1 MFEIKSLLNNVVAPM
16 FARVTFLP
24 TLAYNVA
31 MERVSARR
39 WWDRVDDKV
48 ILGALPFRSAYTEEL
63 IKAENIK
70 GVVSMNEDYEL
81 ALFSH
86 QEEGWR
92 KLGVEFLQLSTT
104 DIFSAPSQTKLARG
118 VEFIREVAKEP
129 GTSVYVHCKAGRTR
143 SATLVGC
150 WLMSQHRQDQWSP
163 EAAVSRMKEVRP
175 HVLLHNKQWQ
185 AMRDFHQQLSTQK

>member
-1 MFEIKSLLNNVVAPM
+1 MYELVGAM
-16 FARVTFLP
+16 FARITFLP

-31 MERVSARR
+31 MERISSRR
-39 WWDRVDDKV
+39 WYDRIDNKV
-48 ILGALPFRSAYTEEL
+48 ILGALPFRSDYTKEMVE
-63 IKAENIK
+63 KENIK

-86 QEEGWR
+86 QAEGWS

-104 DIFSAPSQTKLARG
+104 DIFSAPSQEKLQRG
-118 VEFIREVAKEP
+118 VEFISDITARP
-129 GTSVYVHCKAGRTR
+129 GGGSVYVHCKAGRTR

-150 WLMSQHRQDQWSP
+150 YLLDKHRAQGQGDTATP
-163 EAAVSRMKEVRP
+163 ELAVQIMKTVRP

-185 AMRDFHQQLSTQK
+185 AIRDFHENMLRNTK